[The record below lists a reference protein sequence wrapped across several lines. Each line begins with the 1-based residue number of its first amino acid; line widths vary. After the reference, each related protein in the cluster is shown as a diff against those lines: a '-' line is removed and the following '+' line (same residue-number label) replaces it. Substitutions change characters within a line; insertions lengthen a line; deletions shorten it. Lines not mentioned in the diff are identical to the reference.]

1 VSNKVTGFGETVLPN
16 GNKRAGLIAGN
27 FDAASLIGS

>member
-1 VSNKVTGFGETVLPN
+1 VSNKVTGFGETSLPN

-27 FDAASLIGS
+27 FDVASLIGS